1 MKRNLNK
8 EELFHL
14 NKMEIYRDSVF
25 KPLFY
30 NEGKYLATHKMVKW
44 EMIAGGIY
52 TRKVLRIK
60 FEKQVSSVKNFKLK
74 GMEKI
79 L

>member
-8 EELFHL
+8 EELFYL
-14 NKMEIYRDSVF
+14 NNMEMYRGSKF
-25 KPLFY
+25 RPLFY

-52 TRKVLRIK
+52 TRKVLTIK
-60 FEKQVSSVKNFKLK
+60 FDKQVTAQKNFKLK
-74 GMEKI
+74 GMERI
-79 L
+79 A